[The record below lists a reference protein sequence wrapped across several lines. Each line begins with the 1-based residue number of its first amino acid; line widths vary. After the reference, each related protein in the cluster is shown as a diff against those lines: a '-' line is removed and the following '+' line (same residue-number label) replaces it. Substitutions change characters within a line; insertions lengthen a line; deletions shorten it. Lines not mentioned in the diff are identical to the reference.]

1 MDLPATSR
9 LYNEALAAAKF
20 ANQRLE
26 ARTRVDY
33 TGSFRRFVEFCK
45 QEGYSNLIQKRF
57 VELPGVVA
65 AYINRIAT
73 TNPSQWPAEK
83 LRAALSWHYTMPE
96 MLVGRHPH
104 DRWAVETT
112 ADGQAVPRGNPARS
126 AAITQILAS
135 LSKAKRRERT
145 PKRASPMSLSMLS
158 KLIAFLQ
165 DYTMFNKTMRLWFS
179 AVCSLCFLWNVSN
192 QLLMKKGDIQLGL
205 QRKLRRQITTSSK
218 ADVFASPAT
227 ERRGSCPGRDVR

>member
-96 MLVGRHPH
+96 MLVGGHPH

-135 LSKAKRRERT
+135 LINKILAAIPAQKRHLQVY
-145 PKRASPMSLSMLS
+145 SLSAPSVLYNQFHPKHFWLFNLS
-158 KLIAFLQ
+158 WLFALFWIFNQSITLTTVAHVAMPCRISLPAHLIHLIAML
-165 DYTMFNKTMRLWFS
+165 DSICMR
-179 AVCSLCFLWNVSN
+179 
-192 QLLMKKGDIQLGL
+192 
-205 QRKLRRQITTSSK
+205 
-218 ADVFASPAT
+218 PAT
-227 ERRGSCPGRDVR
+227 GDR

>member
-20 ANQRLE
+20 ANQSLE

-33 TGSFRRFVEFCK
+33 TGSLRRFVEFCK
-45 QEGYSNLIQKRF
+45 QEGYSNPIQQRF

-73 TNPSQWPAEK
+73 TNPSQWPVEK

-96 MLVGRHPH
+96 MLVGGHPH

-135 LSKAKRRERT
+135 LT
-145 PKRASPMSLSMLS
+145 
-158 KLIAFLQ
+158 FLQ

-205 QRKLRRQITTSSK
+205 QRKSRKDGTLIRFGCFTIRDRKTDHDLKQ
-218 ADVFASPAT
+218 
-227 ERRGSCPGRDVR
+227 GGRIRFTGHRKKRKLPRP